1 MTKIKVLIVDDH
13 AVVRQGL
20 RSFLELHETIE
31 IIGEAGDG
39 FEAISAV
46 KKERPD
52 VILMDLL
59 MTKMDGITAI
69 KKIREFE
76 PDINIIVLTSYSED
90 KKVFPAIKA
99 GVMGY
104 LLKDISP
111 QELIKAIEAVNK
123 GERQLHPDIMN
134 KLMNQFVDPQFKSP
148 VNPGELTEREMEVLT
163 LIAEGLSNIQL
174 AENLSISEKTVKTH
188 VSNILSKLNLTDRT
202 QAAIYAFK
210 YGLVE

>member
-1 MTKIKVLIVDDH
+1 MSKIKVLIVDDH

-31 IIGEAGDG
+31 VIGETSDG
-39 FEAISAV
+39 SEAVSAV

-59 MTKMDGITAI
+59 MSKMDGITAI
-69 KKIREFE
+69 KKIKEFE
-76 PDINIIVLTSYSED
+76 PDIKIIVLTSYSED

-99 GVMGY
+99 GAMGY

-111 QELIKAIEAVNK
+111 QDLIKAIEAVNK
-123 GERQLHPDIMN
+123 GERQLHADIVN
-134 KLMNQFVDPQFKSP
+134 KLMNQFVDPQFKGTI
-148 VNPGELTEREMEVLT
+148 NPNELTEREMKVLS
-163 LIAEGLSNIQL
+163 LIAEGLSNNKL
-174 AENLSISEKTVKTH
+174 AEKLSISEKTVKTH

-202 QAAIYAFK
+202 QAAIYALK
-210 YGLVE
+210 HGLVD